1 MSKRTVVKVLKNF
14 IKNCS
19 EDSLS
24 SGSLE
29 STVNASHILNQQ
41 ILNEVKKLSKSLE
54 ALHLPSITQPVF
66 SDDLYVSVTGDETVY
81 HLSTFKGYK
90 QNVVN
95 DEWVACMLS
104 LLSAL
109 SCKHKVG
116 LMYLPHVLHL
126 DKALQK
132 DFNIEEK
139 YSLDGCSYVCGVLSF
154 MNRVFY
160 VIGNYQKK
168 VLPKFDGWWF
178 SLLGEGPKKSYNM
191 KTTAEDFLQK
201 IFKESPSVKVNV
213 ISHKEYKENKWD
225 QEDTRL
231 WDDFDLGK
239 ARPDHGAVPFP
250 YLFPRSFEECSDNEK
265 SMSLKMKDSSQTIL
279 HLFRVLKMIC
289 DNHKSDSRLGDSS
302 LPHAFT
308 PVTEALSYSNEHSEN
323 IVAAVVLDVIAECIV
338 EGDVMVSA
346 QCAPFQALGND
357 GRIVDELKE
366 MSAQLKGKISHP
378 LNNTKIS

>member
-1 MSKRTVVKVLKNF
+1 MKRTVFKVLQNF

-19 EDSLS
+19 DESLS

-29 STVNASHILNQQ
+29 TTVNASHILNQQ
-41 ILNEVKKLSKSLE
+41 ILDEVKKLSKRLE
-54 ALHLPSITQPVF
+54 GLHLPSITQPVF

-90 QNVVN
+90 PNVVN
-95 DEWVACMLS
+95 DEWVACVLS
-104 LLSAL
+104 LLSAV
-109 SCKHKVG
+109 SKKHKVG
-116 LMYLPHVLHL
+116 LMYIPHVLDL
-126 DKALQK
+126 DKTFQK
-132 DFNIEEK
+132 DFTTEEK
-139 YSLDGCSYVCGVLSF
+139 YSLDGCSYVCGVLRF

-168 VLPKFDGWWF
+168 VIPEFEGWVF
-178 SLLGEGPKKSYNM
+178 SLLGEYKKSCNM
-191 KTTAEDFLQK
+191 KTTAEDFLQS
-201 IFKESPSVKVNV
+201 IFKESPSVMVNV
-213 ISHKEYKENKWD
+213 ISHKEYKENRWD
-225 QEDTRL
+225 QEDTKL
-231 WDDFDLGK
+231 WVDVDYGK

-265 SMSLKMKDSSQTIL
+265 SMSLKMKDGSQTIL

-302 LPHAFT
+302 LPDAFV
-308 PVTEALSYSNEHSEN
+308 PVTEALSYSNEQSEN

-338 EGDVMVSA
+338 EGDATVSA
-346 QCAPFQALGND
+346 QCAPFQAVGND

-366 MSAQLKGKISHP
+366 MSIQLKGKHHIH
-378 LNNTKIS
+378 

>member
-1 MSKRTVVKVLKNF
+1 
-14 IKNCS
+14 
-19 EDSLS
+19 
-24 SGSLE
+24 
-29 STVNASHILNQQ
+29 
-41 ILNEVKKLSKSLE
+41 
-54 ALHLPSITQPVF
+54 
-66 SDDLYVSVTGDETVY
+66 VTGDETVY

-90 QNVVN
+90 PNVVN
-95 DEWVACMLS
+95 DEWVACVLS

-109 SCKHKVG
+109 SYKHKVG
-116 LMYLPHVLHL
+116 LMYLPHVLDL

-132 DFNIEEK
+132 DFDIEDK

-168 VLPKFDGWWF
+168 VVPEFEGWVF
-178 SLLGEGPKKSYNM
+178 SLLGEGPKKTYNM
-191 KTTAEDFLQK
+191 KTTAEDFLQR

-213 ISHKEYKENKWD
+213 ISHEEYKENKWD

-231 WDDFDLGK
+231 WVDVDYGK

-250 YLFPRSFEECSDNEK
+250 YLFPRSFEECSNNEK

-302 LPHAFT
+302 LPDAFT

-323 IVAAVVLDVIAECIV
+323 IVAGVVLDVIAECIV
-338 EGDVMVSA
+338 EGDATVSA

-357 GRIVDELKE
+357 GRIVDQLKE
-366 MSAQLKGKISHP
+366 MSTQLKGMISHP